1 MDIFTL
7 AIYSVH
13 HLHIPTGPIGDRKI
27 MEDVA
32 VIYKRSPREAT
43 PSLQSERITS
53 ALSFL
58 SIRTP
63 AQPYP
68 DTGESGETYDIE
80 AHLELSS
87 NRNNAQWIRHRP
99 QDVYCDLRTYLC
111 SLSV

>member
-7 AIYSVH
+7 AIYLVH

-58 SIRTP
+58 SIRSP

-87 NRNNAQWIRHRP
+87 SRR
-99 QDVYCDLRTYLC
+99 
-111 SLSV
+111 S